1 MIHLSHLLLH
11 SEFESYVAR
20 PCIKAKQ
27 MIRPYGTHNSLFYFL
42 ELQVFLTIIII
53 VLYILILIYYMTFLN
68 FINSLW
74 DMFGSK
80 VL

>member
-1 MIHLSHLLLH
+1 MIHLSHLLH

-20 PCIKAKQ
+20 PCIKVKQ

-42 ELQVFLTIIII
+42 ELQVFLI